1 MFPLKMF
8 LFDSLLAQVDN
19 QTFIDSTNH
28 ITEIEINQSVN
39 QSIKQTK
46 NNNGNSKTFTQ
57 NTQYPFNKY

>member
-19 QTFIDSTNH
+19 QTFIDPTNH
-28 ITEIEINQSVN
+28 ITEIEINHSVN

-57 NTQYPFNKY
+57 NTQYPFNEY